1 MSRPGGK
8 VAILGG
14 GMAGLSAAW
23 RLSEP
28 GWRDRFDSIT
38 VYQRGWRLGGKAA
51 SSRGPHGRIEEH
63 GLHIWLGYYENAFG
77 LLREC
82 YAELDRATTDPVAPI
97 KTWDHALIP
106 GDNLGLADKFG
117 SDWLL
122 WLGTFTRNDG
132 LPGEPDSTGR
142 EMTVVEFTRRALRL
156 VRDFAE
162 SQRGAIPVGLTLST
176 SPEPPPVRRWIEVV
190 QNAAFAVLLALADPK
205 ASQST
210 PTRLIEDALDAVRD
224 ALEYE
229 RRPDHRRSWL
239 LLSMMTAVIRGI
251 LADNLVTDPR
261 GFRAIDEEDYGAW
274 ILRHGAHP
282 DVLDFALVRGL
293 YDLVFAYEDA
303 DPDRPSFGAG
313 QAVFLTGL
321 ALFGY
326 HGAIFWKMTAGMGD
340 VVIAPMYQVLRQR
353 GVEFE
358 FFHRLDALHLDDR
371 RLAIDAITL
380 GRQVRLAAGVT
391 GYEPLTRVRGLPV
404 FPHAPLTEQ
413 LAAPHQI
420 PCGGWRS
427 LETYLSDHMDA
438 ETRVLRRG
446 VDFDHVV
453 LAVSVGMLP
462 AVAGE
467 LIKDRPEWREMTSRI
482 RTVATQ
488 ALQIWLR
495 PDEPSLGWN
504 EPAVT
509 ISAYLRPFETWASM
523 PQTLWAEDW
532 PDHDRPRTVAYF
544 CGTLNATWPT
554 DEVGAGYARR
564 YEQHVRAE
572 AAGYV
577 DRNLGPYFPAAVSEQ
592 GFSWH
597 LLSGVNGERG
607 REALGTQHLSV
618 NVDPSDRYVQSVPGT
633 ERFRLRPDE
642 SGYDNLVLAGDWT
655 DSGMNAGCIEAAV
668 LSGLEAAN
676 ALLGR
681 HRRLCGPVC
690 PGHAGERA
698 VLGRRSGIEAGGELG
713 RRRRRRIPPGRVR
726 RRGTDCLRGARGCAA
741 ASARVR

>member
-1 MSRPGGK
+1 VSRPGGK
-8 VAILGG
+8 VAIIGG

-38 VYQRGWRLGGKAA
+38 VYQRGWRLGGKGA
-51 SSRGPHGRIEEH
+51 SSRGTHGRIEEH

-82 YAELDRATTDPVAPI
+82 YAELDRATTDPTAPI
-97 KTWDHALIP
+97 QDWDQALIP
-106 GDNLGLADKFG
+106 GDNLGLADRLAH
-117 SDWLL
+117 DWLI

-132 LPGEPDSTGR
+132 LPGEPDATGR

-162 SQRGAIPVGLTLST
+162 SQRGTMPVGLTLST
-176 SPEPPPVRRWIEVV
+176 SPDPPRVTRWIDAVAD
-190 QNAAFAVLLALADPK
+190 AAFAALLSLADPRK
-205 ASQST
+205 PRSS
-210 PTRLIEDALDAVRD
+210 PTRLIEDALDAARD
-224 ALEYE
+224 ALDYE

-239 LLSMMTAVIRGI
+239 LLSMMIAVIRGI
-251 LADNLVTDPR
+251 LADNVVTDPR
-261 GFRAIDEEDYGAW
+261 GFRAINDEDYSEW

-303 DPDRPSFGAG
+303 DPERPSFGAG

-326 HGAIFWKMTAGMGD
+326 KGAIFWKMTAGMGD
-340 VVIAPMYQVLRQR
+340 VVIAPIYEALRRR

-371 RLAIDAITL
+371 RRAIDAITM
-380 GRQVRLAAGVT
+380 GRQVRLADDVT
-391 GYEPLTRVRGLPV
+391 HYEPLTKVRGLPV
-404 FPHAPLTEQ
+404 FPNAPLAGQ
-413 LAAPHQI
+413 LAAPDRV
-420 PCGGWRS
+420 PCGGWHS
-427 LETYLSDHMDA
+427 LETHWSDRADA

-446 VDFDHVV
+446 VDFDQVV
-453 LAVSVGMLP
+453 LGVSVGMLP
-462 AVAGE
+462 IVAAE
-467 LIKDRPEWREMTSRI
+467 LIEDRPEWKEMTSRV

-488 ALQIWLR
+488 AFQIWLG

-509 ISAYLRPFETWASM
+509 ISGYLRPFETWASM
-523 PQTLWAEDW
+523 PQTLWSEDW
-532 PDHDRPRTVAYF
+532 PEDDRPGTVAYF

-554 DEVGAGYARR
+554 AEAGAGYARR
-564 YEQHVRAE
+564 YEQRVRAD
-572 AAGYV
+572 AAAYV
-577 DRNLGPYFPAAVSEQ
+577 DRNLKTYFPGAVGEQ

-607 REALGTQHLSV
+607 PAALATQHVSV

-633 ERFRLRPDE
+633 ERYRLRPDE
-642 SGYDNLVLAGDWT
+642 SGYDNLVLTGDWT

-668 LSGLEAAN
+668 VSGLEAAN
-676 ALLGR
+676 AVLGR
-681 HRRLCGPVC
+681 HRF
-690 PGHAGERA
+690 H
-698 VLGRRSGIEAGGELG
+698 
-713 RRRRRRIPPGRVR
+713 RI
-726 RRGTDCLRGARGCAA
+726 RGYYIP
-741 ASARVR
+741 